1 MKHTDQ
7 LPDRR
12 HFTDLA
18 HEAVWIADEQTRL
31 DTEHAQAL
39 SRLGF
44 GFSGWRVGNSRPAY
58 AANETE

>member
-1 MKHTDQ
+1 MKHTHQ

-44 GFSGWRVGNSRPAY
+44 GFSGGRFLVEAH
-58 AANETE
+58 